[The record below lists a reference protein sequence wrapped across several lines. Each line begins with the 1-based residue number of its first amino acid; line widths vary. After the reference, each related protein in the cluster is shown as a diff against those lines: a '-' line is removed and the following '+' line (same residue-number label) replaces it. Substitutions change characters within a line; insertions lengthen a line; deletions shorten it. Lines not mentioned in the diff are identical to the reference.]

1 MPESIE
7 DAPVPY
13 EKDVGELQYFWDVPF
28 NITVQLGERRMKI
41 RDILQLHIGSV
52 ISLSKS
58 AGENVDILVNDR
70 IVAFGEVMEL
80 EGSTGIRITEL
91 NSSD

>member
-1 MPESIE
+1 MPESMK
-7 DAPVPY
+7 DGPVSY
-13 EKDVGELQYFWDVPF
+13 EEAAEELQYFWDVPF
-28 NITVQLGERRMKI
+28 GITVQLGDRHMKI
-41 RDILQLHIGSV
+41 RDILQLHVGSV

-58 AGENVDILVNDR
+58 AGENVDILINGR

-91 NSSD
+91 NVSE